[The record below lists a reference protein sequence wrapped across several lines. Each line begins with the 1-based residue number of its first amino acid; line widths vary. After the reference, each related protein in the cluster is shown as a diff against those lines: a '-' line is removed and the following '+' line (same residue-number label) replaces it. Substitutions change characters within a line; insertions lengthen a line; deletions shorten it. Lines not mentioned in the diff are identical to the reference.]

1 MVIENIE
8 FVIVFMIKF
17 MLINF
22 IFVLRNII
30 EYVLVRIL
38 KLINNEWL
46 KLCMYYLK

>member
-38 KLINNEWL
+38 KLINNE
-46 KLCMYYLK
+46 